1 MCWSSMLHIAN
12 NAFGRTGSNLGMDE
26 FYVILVHGSKMIY
39 LAFKSLTYEQIFNQM
54 TCRVTAVSTVK
65 KKLNAK
71 LAVPSLDIRISLAN
85 YNSALDE
92 GHLCSKTLWVSRIA
106 DSRPNYSQNAH

>member
-1 MCWSSMLHIAN
+1 MLHIAN

-26 FYVILVHGSKMIY
+26 FYVILVHGSKMLY
-39 LAFKSLTYEQIFNQM
+39 LAFKRLTYEQILNQM
-54 TCRVTAVSTVK
+54 ACRVTVVSTVK

-71 LAVPSLDIRISLAN
+71 LAIPSLDIRISLAN

-106 DSRPNYSQNAH
+106 DSRPNYGRNAH